1 MPRAYEETCCAK
13 EFSVYED
20 FNNLKMD
27 PGPAA
32 KRFISSSSVDP
43 SFDLHR
49 CEGEH
54 HLTLNTCV
62 NQGSDETEGV
72 SRPGGDYRKVKL
84 HRCPGEYK
92 LTVEPPSREGIAAA
106 TFTRAF
112 PPGDPGCA
120 RAKLRASRTRRH
132 SEGDELFADPEGST
146 EVIHQET
153 RSQSVNVTGDVTT
166 KPSAQAQKTS
176 EIDCV
181 QICGEASE
189 VMDEMK
195 NLAVA

>member
-1 MPRAYEETCCAK
+1 
-13 EFSVYED
+13 
-20 FNNLKMD
+20 MD

-32 KRFISSSSVDP
+32 KRFISSSSSDP

-54 HLTLNTCV
+54 HLALNACV
-62 NQGSDETEGV
+62 NQGSDESDSL

-92 LTVEPPSREGIAAA
+92 LAVEPPSREGIAAA
-106 TFTRAF
+106 SFTRSVQ
-112 PPGDPGCA
+112 PGEPGCA

-132 SEGDELFADPEGST
+132 SEGDRNVMKPEGLA
-146 EVIHQET
+146 EVT
-153 RSQSVNVTGDVTT
+153 RKVMTQSDVEQGDDVSVDVPT
-166 KPSAQAQKTS
+166 KPNTKKTS
-176 EIDCV
+176 EIDDCK